1 VQLDRTLIAIHERG
15 LLETLDLTLH
25 VVRKYFWPLTVTFA
39 MGAIPLAAV
48 NHLLVGWILNVEHRD
63 GYFYTEELQSIAR
76 YLWDMTALVFI
87 TAPLASIFSTKF
99 LGDAVFVERPSLG
112 SVVRAVG
119 KLSLR
124 VIWCQLLMRGILLA
138 WLLFLTVDL
147 DEEFQVGTE
156 FLLLGALMCYS
167 ALMRA
172 WRPFINEIVLL
183 ECNPLWTRNDMMITI
198 RKRSSHLHSPSSG
211 DLFSRWLGCAAIAC
225 LLTGTVFGLFLFCS
239 GVFFN
244 NWRPGPAMLLTVYP
258 LSLWIVAG
266 FMTVVRFL
274 SYLDL
279 RIRHEGWETEL
290 LLRAEA
296 ARMAGRIA

>member
-1 VQLDRTLIAIHERG
+1 VQLDRTLIAIHERS

-25 VVRKYFWPLTVTFA
+25 VIRKYFWPLLATFA
-39 MGAIPLAAV
+39 MGAVPVAIV
-48 NHLLVGWILNVEHRD
+48 NHLLVGWILDVEHRD
-63 GYFYTEELQSIAR
+63 GYFYTEEMQAISR
-76 YLWDMTALVFI
+76 YLWDMTMLVFI
-87 TAPLASIFSTKF
+87 TAPLASVFATKF

-112 SVVRAVG
+112 SVARAVG
-119 KLSLR
+119 KFSLR
-124 VIWCQLLMRGILLA
+124 LTWCQLLMRGILLA
-138 WLLFLTVDL
+138 WLLFLTLDR
-147 DEEFQVGTE
+147 DEEFQPGTE
-156 FLLLGALMCYS
+156 FVLLAILACYS
-167 ALMRA
+167 AFLRA

-183 ECNPLWTRNDMMITI
+183 ECNPLWTRDETVITI
-198 RKRSSHLHSPSSG
+198 GKRSSHLHSPSTG
-211 DLFSRWLGCAAIAC
+211 DLFSRWIGSAGIAC
-225 LLTGTVFGLFLFCS
+225 LLTGTVFGMFLFCS

-244 NWRPGPAMLLTVYP
+244 DWRPGPWMLLTVYP